1 MISTFKIL
9 GLFFLMEFFKMIEAS
24 GSRNDT
30 KIGSAEMKEFDFVS
44 KGACTN
50 HVDRILGNFT
60 PSTHV
65 DIFKY

>member
-9 GLFFLMEFFKMIEAS
+9 GLFFLLELFKLIEAS

-30 KIGSAEMKEFDFVS
+30 KIESAEMKEFDFVS

-50 HVDRILGNFT
+50 HVDIILGNFNA
-60 PSTHV
+60 PPFYV
-65 DIFKY
+65 